1 MDGDGFQ
8 QESSSSWSGGFVG
21 VSKALSGS
29 GAKSRLQIFCKYNS
43 EKSGFKRQLPLS
55 SFPEGTNSSG
65 NKNVPSRVS
74 HRSIFTLPDPLL
86 PLSFLLPS
94 LPSFLPPS
102 FFLSFSLFLEPLP
115 PLILYT
121 DIHKATC
128 LQSVWQLRFALSSQ
142 MTP

>member
-1 MDGDGFQ
+1 M
-8 QESSSSWSGGFVG
+8 G

-94 LPSFLPPS
+94 LPSFLPPL
-102 FFLSFSLFLEPLP
+102 FLSLIRVTLFLFVSFGQ
-115 PLILYT
+115 
-121 DIHKATC
+121 HFC
-128 LQSVWQLRFALSSQ
+128 FVR
-142 MTP
+142 